1 MLRAVSQPETDK
13 YCTVSLLCE
22 ILKKKKKTRTHTKTS
37 EFLET
42 AEKWLP
48 GAVCVCGGGVATGRR
63 NRERLVKGY
72 KFSATRA
79 IRAEDLTSNAM
90 TIPDD
95 PGSRH

>member
-1 MLRAVSQPETDK
+1 M
-13 YCTVSLLCE
+13 
-22 ILKKKKKTRTHTKTS
+22 
-37 EFLET
+37 
-42 AEKWLP
+42 
-48 GAVCVCGGGVATGRR
+48 CVGGGVATGRR